1 MYAFNS
7 NATTTDNALQ
17 ELKRKGPEVQGG
29 SVETNLLFYF
39 SDLYCEHSLFLGLV

>member
-17 ELKRKGPEVQGG
+17 RALWAVEQAGG
-29 SVETNLLFYF
+29 VAVRRA
-39 SDLYCEHSLFLGLV
+39 CGK